1 MVNYLFY
8 PLIVAT
14 LLWVAAFAYFF
25 FSQQKDKESLQA
37 KNLLIIATVLFLLTL
52 FVCVPLHL
60 RNQYN
65 AQEFFVQPLYF
76 YPMLASII
84 ALILGIGFYLFAKL
98 NNKFTFVAKWVLTGV
113 VSAAVIVVFI
123 FLTVYYN
130 REIAPL
136 EDYESVNSLWLFIGA
151 GLIVAVLA
159 VLSALFGKKSNS
171 KTETRSV
178 TFAAVSVALA
188 FALSYI
194 RLFRLPQGGSIT
206 LVSLLP
212 LMLYSQMFGVR
223 KGVVV
228 GVVFGLLSAIQDP
241 WILHPAQFLLDYPLA
256 FGCIGLSAIF
266 TQEGIKGKK
275 GIALFA
281 CGSVLAVTLRYL
293 SHVLSGIFAF
303 SMYAQPGYG
312 AVAWGFLYNTFAFAD
327 MAIALAVG
335 VLMLFNSSFLRIVNR
350 VTLSG
355 LSIAPQ
361 NATAIS
367 EEVSVNIENVSSDEE
382 NKEIN
387 EDPSDE
393 KK

>member
-25 FSQQKDKESLQA
+25 FSQQKEKESLQS
-37 KNLLIIATVLFLLTL
+37 KNLLMIASILFLITL

-76 YPMLASII
+76 YPMLASIL
-84 ALILGIGFYLFAKL
+84 ALIVAVGLYLLARINKMFAKQAKWL
-98 NNKFTFVAKWVLTGV
+98 VIGVVAAAMIVTFVCL
-113 VSAAVIVVFI
+113 I
-123 FLTVYYN
+123 VYYN
-130 REIAPL
+130 REIAPY
-136 EDYESVNSLWLFIGA
+136 EDYESVNSTLLFVGA
-151 GLIVAVLA
+151 AVVIAVLA
-159 VLSALFGKKSNS
+159 VVSALFGKKSNPKS
-171 KTETRSV
+171 ETRSI
-178 TFAAVSVALA
+178 TFAAISVALS

-206 LVSLLP
+206 LVSVLP

-223 KGVVV
+223 KGVVA
-228 GVVFGLLSAIQDP
+228 GIVFGLLSAIQDP

-275 GIALFA
+275 GIILFA
-281 CGSVLAVTLRYL
+281 CGSILAVTLRYL
-293 SHVLSGIFAF
+293 SHVISGIFAF
-303 SMYAQPGYG
+303 SMYAAEGYG

-327 MAIALAVG
+327 MAIALGVG
-335 VLMLFNSSFLRIVNR
+335 VLMLFNSAFLKVVNR
-350 VTLSG
+350 ITLSDIVTVTPG
-355 LSIAPQ
+355 NTEGVAEAAAED
-361 NATAIS
+361 AT
-367 EEVSVNIENVSSDEE
+367 EE
-382 NKEIN
+382 
-387 EDPSDE
+387 PSD
-393 KK
+393 K

>member
-25 FSQQKDKESLQA
+25 FSQQKEKKSLQS
-37 KNLLIIATVLFLLTL
+37 KNLLMIASILFLITL

-76 YPMLASII
+76 YPMLASIL
-84 ALILGIGFYLFAKL
+84 ALIVAVGLYLLARINKMFAKQAKWL
-98 NNKFTFVAKWVLTGV
+98 VIGVVAAAMIVTFVCL
-113 VSAAVIVVFI
+113 I
-123 FLTVYYN
+123 VYYN
-130 REIAPL
+130 REIAPY
-136 EDYESVNSLWLFIGA
+136 EDYESVNSTLLFVGA
-151 GLIVAVLA
+151 AVVIAVLA
-159 VLSALFGKKSNS
+159 VVSALFGKKSNPKS
-171 KTETRSV
+171 ETRSI
-178 TFAAVSVALA
+178 TFAAISVALS

-206 LVSLLP
+206 LVSVLP

-223 KGVVV
+223 KGVVA
-228 GVVFGLLSAIQDP
+228 GIVFGLLSAIQDP

-275 GIALFA
+275 GILLFA
-281 CGSVLAVTLRYL
+281 CGSILAVTLRYL
-293 SHVLSGIFAF
+293 SHVISGIFAF
-303 SMYAQPGYG
+303 SMYAAEGYG

-327 MAIALAVG
+327 MAIALGVG
-335 VLMLFNSSFLRIVNR
+335 VLMLFNSAFLKVVNR
-350 VTLSG
+350 ITLSDIVTVTPG
-355 LSIAPQ
+355 NTEGVAEVAAED
-361 NATAIS
+361 AT
-367 EEVSVNIENVSSDEE
+367 EE
-382 NKEIN
+382 
-387 EDPSDE
+387 PSD
-393 KK
+393 K